1 MAKMVPGTF
10 DYREVPC
17 PHNGCGAKA
26 GSYCKR
32 PSGHSGPLVAP
43 HKARREAA
51 QAEWAKHAAQPAP
64 EQAERPPR
72 RPPRWLFFPPPVLNS
87 AFSNFCLPPV

>member
-51 QAEWAKHAAQPAP
+51 QAEWAKQEAQPAPAP
-64 EQAERPPR
+64 EQAERQPTT
-72 RPPRWLFFPPPVLNS
+72 PPPAALALFPAPGTQLS
-87 AFSNFCLPPV
+87 FF